1 MPNYAPR
8 LSMSFM
14 ELSSVF
20 DVWGKSCESMVVYE
34 HPQDTS
40 VKTTHCHVLMIN
52 SKYATAEQ
60 YKRQFHELVK
70 TDRKG
75 NALWEWEHKEYGN
88 PDKGFIKYMTKGKY
102 APKLVIN
109 LSKEELEQARLSWTT
124 TPVTAKET
132 KDKGEFDLL
141 LVAAEAAIKA
151 KKLTVSMSDIACFIK
166 SHYLRRRKA
175 VPRKSDT
182 NRYAYSIY
190 AIVNELCHENLI
202 EQIDRQ
208 ALIENIEF

>member
-8 LSMSFM
+8 LSMSYV

-20 DVWGKSCESMVVYE
+20 DVWSKSCESMVVYE

-70 TDRKG
+70 TDLKG
-75 NALWEWEHKEYGN
+75 QSLWAWEHKEYGT
-88 PDKGFIKYMTKGKY
+88 PEKGFIRYMSKGKFE
-102 APKLVIN
+102 PKFVKN
-109 LSKEELEQARLSWTT
+109 FSKEELENARQSWKD
-124 TPVTAKET
+124 TPVTAKEP
-132 KDKGEFDLL
+132 KSFSEFGSLL
-141 LVAAEAAIKA
+141 ESAERAIKKETLSVNMPA
-151 KKLTVSMSDIACFIK
+151 LICFIK
-166 SHYLRRRKA
+166 SHYLRQRKA

-190 AIVNELCHENLI
+190 AIVKGLTHESNIDAL
-202 EQIDRQ
+202 DRQ
-208 ALIENIEF
+208 ALIDNVEF